1 MTKKI
6 SRGIPLL
13 MVLLAPI
20 LTLTACSGV
29 KVSRVDTNQEIALT
43 DRWNDKD
50 SELVADAIIE
60 DMLSFP
66 WLGRFRQDF
75 PDHRPTITIQVI
87 QNKSHEMIP
96 VDTFVNDLKR
106 AIIRSN
112 KADFIVSGEERNR
125 VREELKEQ
133 DTFASEDTRMQMGQ
147 EQGANFALSGSI
159 NSIVDQLN
167 GERVT
172 FYQVDLKLINLQT
185 TREVWNGQ
193 KKIKKLMERSRFG
206 L

>member
-1 MTKKI
+1 MTKMI
-6 SRGIPLL
+6 SRGILL
-13 MVLLAPI
+13 CMTILA
-20 LTLTACSGV
+20 LAACSGV
-29 KVSRVDTNQEIALT
+29 KVSRVDTHEEIALT

-50 SELVADAIIE
+50 SELVANAMIE

-75 PDHRPTITIQVI
+75 PDRRPTITIQRI
-87 QNKSHEMIP
+87 QNKSHETIP

-112 KADFIVSGEERNR
+112 KADFIVSGEERSR

-133 DTFASEDTRMQMGQ
+133 DTFASEETRMQMGQ
-147 EQGANFALSGSI
+147 EQGANFALSGTI
-159 NSIVDQLN
+159 NSIVDQLD

-193 KKIKKLMERSRFG
+193 KKIKKLLERSRFG

>member
-1 MTKKI
+1 MTKNI
-6 SRGIPLL
+6 SRGIFIF
-13 MVLLAPI
+13 MTV
-20 LTLTACSGV
+20 LTLAACSGV
-29 KVSRVDTNQEIALT
+29 KVSRVDTNEEIALT

-50 SELVADAIIE
+50 SELVANTMIE
-60 DMLSFP
+60 DMLGFP

-75 PDHRPTITIQVI
+75 PDRRPTITIQLI

-96 VDTFVNDLKR
+96 VDTFINDLKR

-112 KADFIVSGEERNR
+112 KADFIVSGEERSR
-125 VREELKEQ
+125 VRDELKEQ
-133 DTFASEDTRMQMGQ
+133 DTFASEETRMQMGQ
-147 EQGANFALSGSI
+147 EQGANFALSGTI
-159 NSIVDQLN
+159 NSIVDQLD

-193 KKIKKLMERSRFG
+193 KKIKKLLERSRFG
-206 L
+206 F

>member
-1 MTKKI
+1 MTKMI
-6 SRGIPLL
+6 SRGILL
-13 MVLLAPI
+13 CMAL
-20 LTLTACSGV
+20 LTLAACSGV
-29 KVSRVDTNQEIALT
+29 KVSRVDTNKEIALT

-50 SELVADAIIE
+50 SELVANAMIE

-66 WLGRFRQDF
+66 WVGRFRQDF
-75 PDHRPTITIQVI
+75 PDRRPTITIQQI
-87 QNKSHEMIP
+87 QNKSHEIIP
-96 VDTFVNDLKR
+96 VDTFINDLKR

-112 KADFIVSGEERNR
+112 KADFIVSGKERSR

-133 DTFASEDTRMQMGQ
+133 DTFASPETRMQMGQ
-147 EQGANFALSGSI
+147 EQGANFALSGTI
-159 NSIVDQLN
+159 NSIVDQLD

-193 KKIKKLMERSRFG
+193 KKIKKLLERSSFG
-206 L
+206 F